1 MTDKAFSPNPVSIKV
16 GDPITWIN
24 NDVETRTVT
33 SGLGFSDPNLGKQ
46 FDSGFLREKQT
57 FSRKFNTPGQFHY
70 FCELHPATVGKVS
83 VT

>member
-1 MTDKAFSPNPVSIKV
+1 MSKPQ
-16 GDPITWIN
+16 
-24 NDVETRTVT
+24 
-33 SGLGFSDPNLGKQ
+33 LGKQ
-46 FDSGFLREKQT
+46 FDSGFLGEKQT